1 MKMEHQAI
9 LQQIQMDQLGSVT
22 FSRYDLATGI
32 ETHAQLELMLKE
44 ALQFLLLCHQSPLE
58 TVYGSYEA
66 EHLIYLITMQ
76 FKNQSLCNLFI
87 DASDANQQNYQKQIE
102 IVGTKGLY
110 QYNSA
115 DRRGFS
121 SNFILPGN
129 YQVDYQEAS
138 FENIGLSNLVFQI
151 KESIKNNETITFGG

>member
-1 MKMEHQAI
+1 MRIEHQAI
-9 LQQIQMDQLGSVT
+9 LQQIQTQQLGSVT

-32 ETHAQLELMLKE
+32 ESEAQMDLLLKE

-58 TVYGSYEA
+58 TIYGSYDVQ
-66 EHLIYLITMQ
+66 HRIYLLTIQ

-87 DASDANQQNYQKQIE
+87 DASMANQQNYQKQIE
-102 IVGTKGLY
+102 IVGTQGLY

-138 FENIGLSNLVFQI
+138 LENIGLSNLVFQI

>member
-1 MKMEHQAI
+1 MRVEHQAI
-9 LQQIQMDQLGSVT
+9 LQQIQTQQLGSVT

-32 ETHAQLELMLKE
+32 ESEAQIDLLLKE

-58 TVYGSYEA
+58 TIYGSYA
-66 EHLIYLITMQ
+66 AQHQIYLLTIQ

-87 DASDANQQNYQKQIE
+87 DASIANQQNYQKQIE
-102 IVGTKGLY
+102 IVGTQGLY
-110 QYNSA
+110 QYHSA

-138 FENIGLSNLVFQI
+138 LENIGLSNLVFQI